1 VLKVTRVWQP
11 RDHYRTLEKRDFLFF
26 PVGTCPLNVCFPTLD
41 LYAGRADMHRHQSD
55 WQQETQA
62 YYRLLRHLLTGE
74 VQHSFKE
81 EQEPLTGQMSDL
93 MRQLEESSRKSPNT
107 KTNRSDGAQ
116 PHDNSKSR

>member
-1 VLKVTRVWQP
+1 
-11 RDHYRTLEKRDFLFF
+11 
-26 PVGTCPLNVCFPTLD
+26 
-41 LYAGRADMHRHQSD
+41 MHRHQSD

-74 VQHSFKE
+74 VQHNFKE

-93 MRQLEESSRKSPNT
+93 MRRLEESSRKSPNT
-107 KTNRSDGAQ
+107 KTNRSDGGQ